1 MNTTTHAGV
10 FAVATCLLL
19 PAVPCHADI
28 PPPPVSPTPVR
39 AYEYDAE
46 GNVTKI
52 TRDPGGLNIQTRVG
66 YDPHYRVKDL
76 TDPKN
81 GKTAIEYDGG
91 GRPTKVT
98 DPRNLVTQ
106 YPRNGFGDATQLIS
120 PDTGVTNITY
130 DAARRLKTRTDSRGV
145 TETYTYDLEGRL
157 TSVVYMQ
164 SGQPSQ
170 TTTWSWDLTGPD
182 YTYSIG
188 RLSRVDHP
196 SGFARFRYD
205 PRGRI
210 TEAVQSVNA
219 KIGANT
225 VPIQTTVKYAYSHG
239 DLMTITYPSG
249 RVLVITR
256 DAGEL
261 IAMNLAKDA
270 GSTPVPLIS
279 NVKWEPFGPVS
290 GWDWHMASGLVPH
303 MRLFD
308 LSGRIVRYPLGNA
321 LRDVT
326 YDAADRISGFT
337 HLSASAGTP
346 QPALDQSFGYDENSR
361 LTSITTSA
369 SSWSIAYDPNGN
381 RTSVNLNGSSS
392 DYTTEAMSNRLTSI
406 TNPARTFGYDNAG
419 NTTSDSAGY
428 TATYGLNGSI
438 ASITKAGV
446 TGSYDYDAQ
455 RRRIRKVTSTGE
467 TVIFVYDLE
476 GQLLGEYD
484 QSGKAL
490 REYVWL
496 DNIPVAMF
504 MPDPANASNPP
515 LVYYIHA
522 DHLNAPRIVVDQS
535 GAKRWR
541 WLAEPFGTTAPETNP
556 DGLGAFTQNL
566 RFPGQYADAESGL
579 WYNYFRSYDSSKSG
593 YAQSDPIGLSGGSW
607 STYSYVNGS
616 PVGFIDPQG
625 LAYFG
630 MRPLNG
636 MPIMILNFAL
646 GRWQVAHENLFFED
660 GASPDN
666 LGYSPSGVTPDPFP
680 GGYIETD
687 GGYNDC
693 VMRLAV
699 AMNMWPAPKYS
710 LLCNNCQAWAA
721 AVRLSYNRLINDPA
735 TRAKCKC
742 DKKPEPATRT
752 LPASSFGIGQSRATY
767 DPVQDRW
774 MTEPSPI
781 GFGGVPPPWWELILL
796 P

>member
-1 MNTTTHAGV
+1 MMNTTITHVA
-10 FAVATCLLL
+10 AVAVASCLLPL
-19 PAVPCHADI
+19 TTPCRADV

-39 AYEYDAE
+39 AYEYDAQ

-52 TRDPGGLNIQTRVG
+52 TRDPGGLSVQTRVG
-66 YDPHYRVKDL
+66 YDPLYRVKEL

-98 DPRNLVTQ
+98 DPRSLITQ

-120 PDTGVTNITY
+120 PDTGITNVTY

-157 TSVVYMQ
+157 TSVVYTQ

-170 TTTWSWDLTGPD
+170 TITWTWDLTGPD

-188 RLSRVDHP
+188 RLSRTDHP
-196 SGFARFRYD
+196 SGFARVKYD

-219 KIGANT
+219 KAGANT
-225 VPIQTTVKYAYSHG
+225 VPILTTVTYGYTLGRMSS
-239 DLMTITYPSG
+239 ITYPSG
-249 RVLVITR
+249 RQLSMTR
-256 DAGEL
+256 TGRHVSAL
-261 IAMNLAKDA
+261 SLAQSP
-270 GSTPVPLIS
+270 GGTPIPLIS

-308 LSGRIVRYPLGNA
+308 LSGRMVRYPLGNA

-337 HLSASAGTP
+337 HLSPIDGTP

-361 LTSITTSA
+361 LTNITTNA
-369 SSWSIAYDPNGN
+369 ASWSIAYDANGN
-381 RTSVNLNGSSS
+381 RTSLSLNGSPSV
-392 DYTTEAMSNRLTSI
+392 YTTEATSNRLTSI
-406 TNPARTFGYDNAG
+406 TNPARSFGYDSAG

-428 TATYGLNGSI
+428 TASYALSGAI

-446 TGSYDYDAQ
+446 TGSYDYDAD

-467 TVIFVYDLE
+467 TTIFVYDLE

-484 QSGKAL
+484 QTGKAI

-504 MPDPANASNPP
+504 MPDPVNASGPP
-515 LVYYIHA
+515 LIYYIHA
-522 DHLNAPRIVVDQS
+522 DHLNAPRVVIDQS

-541 WLAEPFGTTAPETNP
+541 WIAEPFGTTAPETNP

-579 WYNYFRSYDSSKSG
+579 FYNYFRFYAPEGGSYR
-593 YAQSDPIGLSGGSW
+593 QSDPIGLIAGSL
-607 STYSYVNGS
+607 STYTYVDGDPLTGSDAMGLANGS
-616 PVGFIDPQG
+616 AAQTWMKSRSACGRGPDFVNFQIDAFVASVWGTFTRDGNSFVGAG
-625 LAYFG
+625 LTRGYMNPLTLSASASFG
-630 MRPLNG
+630 WINTAAVLPGQTN
-636 MPIMILNFAL
+636 NF
-646 GRWQVAHENLFFED
+646 V
-660 GASPDN
+660 
-666 LGYSPSGVTPDPFP
+666 
-680 GGYIETD
+680 GGYAGSANATYAGV
-687 GGYNDC
+687 GGGIVESPGNGT
-693 VMRLAV
+693 
-699 AMNMWPAPKYS
+699 
-710 LLCNNCQAWAA
+710 
-721 AVRLSYNRLINDPA
+721 A
-735 TRAKCKC
+735 TV
-742 DKKPEPATRT
+742 
-752 LPASSFGIGQSRATY
+752 FGIGAGRS
-767 DPVQDRW
+767 
-774 MTEPSPI
+774 
-781 GFGGVPPPWWELILL
+781 FGGGRGYGRSKDYGGSGGNIGGAVTGGYSADMGATGLSWGSDNCSCQVR
-796 P
+796 